1 MTGAFCVINMQELSP
16 FSLLNYYKAS
26 TINDHI
32 IEPRFPTPREI
43 MLLNILRS
51 CGTAASFQLENLWPN
66 KEGRRKLKK
75 LARQRIIAR
84 YKLNGK
90 HKLNVYSLNPYLDLE
105 TALRQMAFAQL
116 YIKMRLVMPC
126 SATLGPEPFTGLI
139 NLYGKPY
146 PVLVIRKGDAVSML
160 PSKLPN
166 VPRLI
171 VVAEELTKLN
181 LDMDYRITTDRD
193 LMDKPLYLAFRLP
206 DGSQEKVVQFAC

>member
-1 MTGAFCVINMQELSP
+1 MQELSP
-16 FSLLNYYKAS
+16 FSLLNYYKVG
-26 TINDHI
+26 TINDRI
-32 IEPRFPTPREI
+32 VEPYSPTPREI
-43 MLLNILRS
+43 ILLNILKS
-51 CGTAASFQLENLWPN
+51 CSTVAGFQLETLWPS
-66 KEGRRKLKK
+66 KEGRRRLKK
-75 LARQRIIAR
+75 LARQGIIAR

-90 HKLNVYSLNPYLDLE
+90 HKLNVYSLSPNLDIE

-171 VVAEELTKLN
+171 VIAEDFTKLN
-181 LDMDYRITTDRD
+181 LDNYRITTDRD
-193 LMDKPLYLAFRLP
+193 LLDKPLHAAFRLP
-206 DGSQEKVVQFAC
+206 SGEPEEILQFAC